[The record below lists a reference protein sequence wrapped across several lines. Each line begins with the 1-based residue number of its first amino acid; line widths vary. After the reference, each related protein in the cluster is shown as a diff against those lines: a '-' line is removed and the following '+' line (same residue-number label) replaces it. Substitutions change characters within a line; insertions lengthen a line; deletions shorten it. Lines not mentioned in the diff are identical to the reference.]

1 MTSNRKEADVPE
13 SSRIRRSN
21 SLSSYRSNYRHSPY
35 QIQMLEVF
43 FNQHQHPSEQD
54 CCRIGKE
61 LGLTPNQVKSW
72 FQNKK
77 TALKEKNKKKHS
89 LTLRE
94 ENQVLQAENLS
105 MQRSH
110 VYSCSDCKDLTPI
123 EVEQLVN
130 VRQLQTQNLQL
141 RQKYFD
147 ACISIKGMGIHVPIN
162 QDLLPPMMQSNGAFI
177 GQSSMEPV
185 NHIVANAPIVANGNL
200 IAVNTNMNQ
209 HLDFEMLNMTETVRL
224 ARDELMCLLHL
235 NEPFWVKDVSD
246 GRCIINRE
254 IYEVTLMN
262 RNIRKNHRNNGLRT
276 RIESSKYEASLNM
289 SAFRVAQMLTDS
301 KMRVEYLFPTI
312 ITNAFTI
319 HDYGNQV
326 LPHQVGPLKLEY
338 EQIQLSTASMV
349 PRDFYFVRF
358 CEKVTEGTWLIVEVS
373 HDFNNTNFQLD
384 SPCRAWR
391 RPSGCI
397 IKDVSPGVSQVTWI
411 EHVEIDQDKDPIH
424 LLYKD
429 VIFGGL
435 AFHADRWVQILSR
448 SFHGIDSYNNILKK
462 QFDHGSQQNL
472 GVLGAMAQEEIQCIM
487 RISNKMV
494 RRFCANMSKRDKLEM
509 PDLKDKGIC
518 LSLIRD
524 QENTNPSNSMII
536 NAATSF
542 RLDASCKMI
551 LDYLQNVNMRTQWD
565 VICYGQPVQ
574 ETACIK
580 FGDQLD
586 SSISIIKPNIESQNT
601 VRVIQETLVDPLG
614 AVVVYAPMDR
624 DDFNGELYG
633 SWPKTILPSGFL
645 ISKDGNPECMRMDFG
660 GASTSRNVAPTNGS
674 LVTVAFQVMCY
685 SKNIEPESVEMVTS
699 LISSAVDSIK
709 LAFKCP
715 DPSE

>member
-1 MTSNRKEADVPE
+1 MKQMFQSPHEEGGYGLIIDIV
-13 SSRIRRSN
+13 RIRFKCLKGMDTYFSF
-21 SLSSYRSNYRHSPY
+21 L
-35 QIQMLEVF
+35 IVF
-43 FNQHQHPSEQD
+43 FNQHQHPSEHD
-54 CCRIGKE
+54 RCRIGRE
-61 LGLTPNQVKSW
+61 IGLTPNQVKSW

-77 TALKEKNKKKHS
+77 TALKKKKS
-89 LTLRE
+89 LTPQE
-94 ENQVLQAENLS
+94 ENQMLQAENLS
-105 MQRSH
+105 M
-110 VYSCSDCKDLTPI
+110 L
-123 EVEQLVN
+123 
-130 VRQLQTQNLQL
+130 
-141 RQKYFD
+141 
-147 ACISIKGMGIHVPIN
+147 HVPIN
-162 QDLLPPMMQSNGAFI
+162 QDLLPPMQSNGACI

-209 HLDFEMLNMTETVRL
+209 HFDFEMLNMTETVRL

-289 SAFRVAQMLTDS
+289 SAFRVAQMLMDS
-301 KMRVEYLFPTI
+301 KTRVEYLFPTI

-326 LPHQVGPLKLEY
+326 LPRQVGPLKLEY

-397 IKDVSPGVSQVTWI
+397 IKDVSPGVSQVTWV

-448 SFHGIDSYNNILKK
+448 SCHRIDSYNNILKK
-462 QFDHGSQQNL
+462 QFDGSQQNL
-472 GVLGAMAQEEIQCIM
+472 GGVLGAMAQEEIQCIM

-494 RRFCANMSKRDKLEM
+494 RKFCANMSKRDKLEM

-565 VICYGQPVQ
+565 VICYGQPAVQ
-574 ETACIK
+574 ETARIK

-586 SSISIIKPNIESQNT
+586 SSISIIKPNIESQNN

-614 AVVVYAPMDR
+614 AVVAYAPIDR
-624 DDFNGELYG
+624 DDFNGILYG
-633 SWPKTILPSGFL
+633 SWPKTVLPSGFI

-660 GASTSRNVAPTNGS
+660 GASTSRNVAPLNGS
-674 LVTVAFQVMCY
+674 LVTVAFHVMCY
-685 SKNIEPESVEMVTS
+685 SKNIDPESVEIVTS